1 MSATAITA
9 LVALGFGVVVVRH
22 RSLAIALVGAQAL
35 LLGIGALSIDS
46 GDGGGMAV
54 AGVILVVRAALL
66 PALLVLARRHS
77 REPALVAPATTM
89 VTRLL
94 IAAAAAVAV
103 AVAALPPLGLADPA
117 AEHGAVALLC
127 LGIATVVT
135 RRPAILQI
143 VGGIV
148 AENGVYLLAVSVPG
162 GVPSVIELGVLLD
175 LALVVTVSVA
185 FSRKIHEEVGS
196 GDVDLLRGLRD

>member
-1 MSATAITA
+1 MSATAVTA
-9 LVALGFGVVVVRH
+9 LGALGFAIVVVRH

-35 LLGIGALSIDS
+35 LLGTCALSIDS
-46 GDGGGMAV
+46 GDGAGMAV
-54 AGVILVVRAALL
+54 AGVILVVRAAVL

-77 REPALVAPATTM
+77 REPALVVPATTM
-89 VTRLL
+89 VTRLV
-94 IAAAAAVAV
+94 IAAAAVAI

-143 VGGIV
+143 VGGVV
-148 AENGVYLLAVSVPG
+148 AENGVYLLAVAVPG